1 MRYKGTEEN
10 KNKYNFN
17 LALTDRNEK
26 ASLIVSN
33 GVVNPRIGSHLAQ
46 DVTATITMSRLDLA
60 ILTSG
65 KGVKLD
71 DLIKSGKI
79 KIDGDAEA
87 FKAFLNNIESFE
99 YWFNIIEP

>member
-1 MRYKGTEEN
+1 
-10 KNKYNFN
+10 
-17 LALTDRNEK
+17 
-26 ASLIVSN
+26 
-33 GVVNPRIGSHLAQ
+33 
-46 DVTATITMSRLDLA
+46 LDLA